1 METMNRLEMLENGR
15 MLRQE
20 DRASG
25 IAYYEQQMQKAAL
38 ANDQDLWLAS
48 TLTLAW
54 ELLESGNTDR
64 GLIEQALTIADRNNP
79 YLLLAQGQSLIAG
92 GNFLEANTLLQTPN
106 TTDDLELQG
115 LISSHLG
122 QCLSLTHQFE
132 EAQKH
137 YDRATALLSPES
149 FYLGFNY
156 IHLGEMALFMQN
168 FDKAEEAAQNALE
181 LAIQT
186 EDQLLRFRA
195 LVLLT
200 KIAFRRDQ
208 MEVAAAL
215 IEDAQPLID
224 PTKDILEVV
233 TLLLLQLEQL
243 CRSGEVSGAL
253 SFWEHTSPCI
263 SAVYNW
269 QIKQQAK
276 YLEGLLGIGKI
287 SEGLVNLNEDI
298 IETLEDILLEVALA
312 YEERQMYSH
321 QALVLL
327 DMATLYSFAIKLP
340 TPYEFHGKSIR
351 SVEQAGVLLEK
362 VGLKQTKL
370 GNEIDRIYDRMLDQL
385 SHQQTTL

>member
-1 METMNRLEMLENGR
+1 MNKLEMLENGR
-15 MLRQE
+15 ILRQE
-20 DRASG
+20 DRGSG
-25 IAYYEQQMQKAAL
+25 IIYYEQQMQKAAL

-64 GLIEQALTIADRNNP
+64 GLIEQALPLVDRNNP
-79 YLLLAQGQSLIAG
+79 YLLLAQGQSLMAG
-92 GNFLEANTLLQTPN
+92 GNFLEATNLLQTPT
-106 TTDDLELQG
+106 TTDDQELQG
-115 LISSHLG
+115 LISNHLG
-122 QCLSLTHQFE
+122 QCLSLTHQFA

-181 LAIQT
+181 IAIQT

-200 KIAFRRDQ
+200 QIALRRNQ

-224 PTKDILEVV
+224 LETDHLEVV
-233 TLLLLQLEQL
+233 TLLLLQLEHL

-253 SFWEHTSPCI
+253 SFWEHISPRL
-263 SAVYNW
+263 SLVNNW

-287 SEGLVNLNEDI
+287 SEGLVNLNEDV
-298 IETLEDILLEVALA
+298 IENLEDIFLEVALA

-327 DMATLYSFAIKLP
+327 DMAALYSFAIKLP
-340 TPYEFHGKSIR
+340 TPYEFQGKSIR

-370 GNEIDRIYDRMLDQL
+370 GHEIDRIYDRMLDQL
-385 SHQQTTL
+385 SHQQPTL